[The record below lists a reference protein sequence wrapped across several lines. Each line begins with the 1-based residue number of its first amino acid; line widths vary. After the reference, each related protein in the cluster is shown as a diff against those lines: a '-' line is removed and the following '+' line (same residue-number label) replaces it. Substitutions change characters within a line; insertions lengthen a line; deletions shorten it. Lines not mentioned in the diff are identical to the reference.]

1 MFHCGTIRPRCLE
14 SSLTILHHIERAL
27 MANQQVRA
35 TGACQT
41 VKQINVNSTMRE
53 GGEATHVDLSHTMC
67 S

>member
-1 MFHCGTIRPRCLE
+1 
-14 SSLTILHHIERAL
+14 